1 MKSAFSAITLF
12 ALLVLLVGLNL
23 RPLMAAVGPLLP
35 LLQRQE
41 QLTGTTIS
49 LLTTLPVLMM
59 GIIALASGKVLRR
72 IGYARGIATGLGII
86 TFACVFRG
94 FYTSGGVL
102 MATALAGGMG
112 IGLVQ
117 AAMPALIKRRSARHT
132 GTLMALFSTGIMGGA
147 ALAAATAEPLSVSLG
162 LNYALGLAALPAALA
177 FIIWFAAEKN
187 QPQAATQPVQSTYS
201 TSRAWLLLAFFGI
214 GTGAYTLV
222 LVWLPPFYIEHG
234 WSARNSGF
242 LLAALTLTEVVS
254 GFIVSAVIHRFT
266 DRRAPLLLVL
276 LMILVGLL
284 CLVFFGGKAAILS
297 TLLLGLGIGA
307 LFQLSLIVTFD
318 HAKTPEEA
326 GKLLSFVQ
334 GGGYIIAATMPLI
347 AGMVLDSTASLNT
360 AWMLM
365 SGGIVLLMI
374 LSRRFRPA

>member
-1 MKSAFSAITLF
+1 M
-12 ALLVLLVGLNL
+12 LLVGLNL

-59 GIIALASGKVLRR
+59 GMIALASGKVLSR
-72 IGYARGIATGLGII
+72 IGYARGIAVGLGII

-222 LVWLPPFYIEHG
+222 LVWLPPFYIEQG

-276 LMILVGLL
+276 LMILAGLL

-307 LFQLSLIVTFD
+307 LFPLSLIVTFD

>member
-59 GIIALASGKVLRR
+59 GVIALASGTVLRR

-201 TSRAWLLLAFFGI
+201 TSRAWLL
-214 GTGAYTLV
+214 
-222 LVWLPPFYIEHG
+222 
-234 WSARNSGF
+234 
-242 LLAALTLTEVVS
+242 
-254 GFIVSAVIHRFT
+254 
-266 DRRAPLLLVL
+266 VL
-276 LMILVGLL
+276 LMILAGLL

-307 LFQLSLIVTFD
+307 LFPLSLIVTFD

>member
-59 GIIALASGKVLRR
+59 GIIALASGKVLSR
-72 IGYARGIATGLGII
+72 IGYARGIAAGLGII

-102 MATALAGGMG
+102 MATALGGGMG

-177 FIIWFAAEKN
+177 FIIWFAAEKI
-187 QPQAATQPVQSTYS
+187 
-201 TSRAWLLLAFFGI
+201 SRSRRLNRFSQRIRPRAPGCCWLFWHRDRRLHA
-214 GTGAYTLV
+214 GA
-222 LVWLPPFYIEHG
+222 G
-234 WSARNSGF
+234 
-242 LLAALTLTEVVS
+242 LAA
-254 GFIVSAVIHRFT
+254 AV
-266 DRRAPLLLVL
+266 L
-276 LMILVGLL
+276 
-284 CLVFFGGKAAILS
+284 
-297 TLLLGLGIGA
+297 
-307 LFQLSLIVTFD
+307 
-318 HAKTPEEA
+318 
-326 GKLLSFVQ
+326 
-334 GGGYIIAATMPLI
+334 Y
-347 AGMVLDSTASLNT
+347 
-360 AWMLM
+360 
-365 SGGIVLLMI
+365 
-374 LSRRFRPA
+374 

>member
-59 GIIALASGKVLRR
+59 GIIALASGKVLSR
-72 IGYARGIATGLGII
+72 IGYTRGIAAGLGII

-187 QPQAATQPVQSTYS
+187 QPQSATQPVQSTYS

-222 LVWLPPFYIEHG
+222 LVWLPPFYIEQG

-276 LMILVGLL
+276 LMILAGLL

-307 LFQLSLIVTFD
+307 LFPLSLIVTFD

-374 LSRRFRPA
+374 LSRLFRPA